1 MPKQEGEGTRGV
13 LNPGQSGPAS
23 MQGISGKSETR
34 GITGRQRG
42 AKRWKKLPLSKA
54 VVVVDEANCLG
65 CRTCEAVCSLYH
77 EGVVSPELS
86 RILVVKDWTK
96 PNTMDVEFDP
106 VLCEQCTDAPCLQS
120 CPAGA
125 LKIDNNTNA
134 RVIDQALCIG
144 CHDCEK
150 ACPYTPPRIRFNK
163 AGKAIKCDLCGGDPQ
178 CVRFCHEKAL
188 TYICDDRGI
197 AWSGY
202 PIKRGV

>member
-1 MPKQEGEGTRGV
+1 MPKQKEAPAGRQAKSAKSGTRDTTG
-13 LNPGQSGPAS
+13 LRRGP
-23 MQGISGKSETR
+23 
-34 GITGRQRG
+34 
-42 AKRWKKLPLSKA
+42 KRWKKLPLSKA

-96 PNTMDVEFDP
+96 PNTMDVAFDP
-106 VLCEQCTDAPCLQS
+106 VLCEQCVDAPCLQS
-120 CPAGA
+120 CPTGA
-125 LKIDNNTNA
+125 LQIDNRTHA
-134 RVIDQALCIG
+134 RVIDPALCIG
-144 CHDCEK
+144 CHECEK
-150 ACPYTPPRIRFNK
+150 ACPFTPPRIRFNQ

-188 TYICDDRGI
+188 RYICDDSGI

-202 PIKRGV
+202 PVTKGV